1 MLRAS
6 RAAYS
11 KYVRNEGQLM
21 RPRQSDSLLLN
32 EPLICNERGCLG
44 EYELCSKLDGAL
56 AVKGECLLCL
66 IRTSET

>member
-1 MLRAS
+1 
-6 RAAYS
+6 
-11 KYVRNEGQLM
+11 M